1 MNAKISVRL
10 VWAVISILLEFTA
23 VVAIVLWGLP
33 RLGVDIPQ
41 WGSIVLI
48 TVVIIGW
55 GTWSVIIYRKGSR
68 ALRQEPLAGLPNMLG
83 TRGEVVSPLAPEGLV
98 KIKGELWVAESE
110 SGEISNGAKVVVVG
124 QDRLK
129 LVVRD
134 SDALKDGG

>member
-1 MNAKISVRL
+1 MSVKISVRL

-23 VVAIVLWGLP
+23 VVVIVLWGLP
-33 RLGVDIPQ
+33 KLGVDIPR
-41 WGSIVLI
+41 WGSVTLI
-48 TVVIIGW
+48 TVLIVGW

-68 ALRQEPLAGLPNMLG
+68 ALRQKPLVGLPNMLG
-83 TRGEVVSPLAPEGLV
+83 TRGEVVSPLTPEGLV

-110 SGEISNGAKVVVVG
+110 SGEIRNGGKVVVVG

-134 SDALKDGG
+134 SDALRDGD